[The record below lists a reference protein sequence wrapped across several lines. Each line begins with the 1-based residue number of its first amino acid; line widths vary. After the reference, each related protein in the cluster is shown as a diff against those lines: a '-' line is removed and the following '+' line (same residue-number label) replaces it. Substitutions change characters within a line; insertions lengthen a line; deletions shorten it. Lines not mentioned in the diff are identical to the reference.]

1 MARVTKKI
9 HYFRSVS
16 YQNLAYAFQ
25 APLVEALAA
34 FPNVADTEIDFVD
47 HVVRVQRRSVE
58 DDFVLLHLTKYIPG
72 NRNSVITPRAAVV
85 DDQEMGHAAPEG
97 KEFKSGECFI
107 LVSGYHILFCSNG
120 ISYQKSEL
128 YIHKFLQESRIDFES
143 FKFKPA
149 SNLDKL
155 ALLRRQ
161 GVKSIR
167 LDVNAFRLSLPEGRD
182 SWFASAVEGV
192 KNEISA
198 LIGRDQSRSE
208 ERALE
213 DLIVSVEI
221 GLEGNSRAA
230 EDAQNTVVDLAAEV
244 INDEDLGFDGF
255 TIRTR
260 DNIPVTSNDIRL
272 STGFRVTMV
281 DTSLNHGETWTAM
294 RRYYNQLRND
304 HLLEQ

>member
-1 MARVTKKI
+1 M
-9 HYFRSVS
+9 
-16 YQNLAYAFQ
+16 
-25 APLVEALAA
+25 
-34 FPNVADTEIDFVD
+34 
-47 HVVRVQRRSVE
+47 
-58 DDFVLLHLTKYIPG
+58 
-72 NRNSVITPRAAVV
+72 
-85 DDQEMGHAAPEG
+85 
-97 KEFKSGECFI
+97 
-107 LVSGYHILFCSNG
+107 
-120 ISYQKSEL
+120 
-128 YIHKFLQESRIDFES
+128 
-143 FKFKPA
+143 
-149 SNLDKL
+149 
-155 ALLRRQ
+155 
-161 GVKSIR
+161 KSIR